1 MTPITVFADSP
12 APAFLWDS
20 PSASA
25 AILAQTHTH
34 IIAAPSI
41 IKPISIGLHGFPS
54 PVVYFVRSHCAA
66 KVESG
71 RHERMMRFSV
81 KGMSAMDMLFRAMF
95 IVKLAAKHSTAM
107 TSFVELSV
115 LISISFS
122 PILLKPSAFRGRY
135 SSQKI
140 TNPPACCNPVTKNEA
155 WKPIQAQESP
165 ASTQYSSGAGLRTV
179 VDEKTAFMYMFMPV
193 WAPKKMTRRP
203 GVSNLGQVFIMH
215 MIEPPTMQMADMP
228 SSFNSLYSSP
238 PPICVTWWLVT

>member
-54 PVVYFVRSHCAA
+54 PVVYFPRSHCAA

-95 IVKLAAKHSTAM
+95 IVKLPAKHSTAM
-107 TSFVELSV
+107 TSFFEVSF

-122 PILLKPSAFRGRY
+122 PNLLKPSAFAGRK
-135 SSQKI
+135 SNQKMM
-140 TNPPACCNPVTKNEA
+140 NPPNCCIPVTKNEA
-155 WKPIQAQESP
+155 WKPIQAHESP
-165 ASTQYSSGAGLRTV
+165 ASAQYSAGAGLRTV
-179 VDEKTAFMYMFMPV
+179 ADEKTAFMYMFIPV
-193 WAPKKMTRRP
+193 WAPKKIIRRP
-203 GVSNLGQVFIMH
+203 GVIS
-215 MIEPPTMQMADMP
+215 
-228 SSFNSLYSSP
+228 
-238 PPICVTWWLVT
+238 